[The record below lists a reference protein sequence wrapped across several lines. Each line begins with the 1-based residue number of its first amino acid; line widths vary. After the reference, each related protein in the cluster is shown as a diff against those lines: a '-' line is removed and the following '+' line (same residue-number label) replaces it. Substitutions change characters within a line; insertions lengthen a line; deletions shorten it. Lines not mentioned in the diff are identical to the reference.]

1 MFLRKPIH
9 HLTIGR
15 SAFCFLAMCAALLT
29 ACAENSGSPP
39 TPPSNSGIE
48 GQVYIGPTCPVATI
62 TSPCPDAPFQAT
74 LTIQDANGKKV
85 AQLAT
90 DALGRFRVALPA
102 GTYLIVPETPN
113 PGPPPRGEPQSA
125 SVRAGQYTQVII
137 TYDSGI
143 R

>member
-1 MFLRKPIH
+1 MFLQKPIH
-9 HLTIGR
+9 PRTIGR
-15 SAFCFLAMCAALLT
+15 TAFCFLAMCAALLT
-29 ACAENSGSPP
+29 ACADYSGPP

-48 GQVYIGPTCPVATI
+48 GQVHIGPACPVVTI
-62 TSPCPDAPFQAT
+62 PSPCPDAPFRAT
-74 LTIQDANGKKV
+74 LTIQDDNGKNV

-113 PGPPPRGEPQSA
+113 PGRPPRGKPHSA